1 MKKVTLG
8 HEQLVR
14 LIGKTLI
21 DKWERHDYQD
31 EKNAYNHGEM
41 TSELSNLL
49 TCEAEETLDDEQR
62 TKLDAYR
69 KYFKFK
75 VDYSITTWWD
85 VEVNSLESNYECEDA
100 EEAKAILK
108 GEKDVEQPDPYEQA
122 QNMDF
127 NVGDIQGDP
136 DLCVTV
142 HQMELNESPD
152 EPYGIQEKLKVW
164 KI

>member
-31 EKNAYNHGEM
+31 EKNAYNQGEM
-41 TSELSNLL
+41 NGELSNLL

-69 KYFKFK
+69 RYFKFK
-75 VDYSITTWWD
+75 ADYSITTWWD
-85 VEVNSLESNYECEDA
+85 VEVNTCESTHECDDL

-127 NVGDIQGDP
+127 YVCDIQGDP
-136 DLCVTV
+136 DLCVIV
-142 HQMELNESPD
+142 RQMELNKTPE
-152 EPYGIQEKLKVW
+152 EQYGLKEKLKIW
-164 KI
+164 N